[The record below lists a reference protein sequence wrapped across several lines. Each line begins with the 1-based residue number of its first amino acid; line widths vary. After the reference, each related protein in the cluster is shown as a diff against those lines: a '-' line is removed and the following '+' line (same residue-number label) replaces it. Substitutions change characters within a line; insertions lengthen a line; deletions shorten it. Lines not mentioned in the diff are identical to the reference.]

1 MSKFEYIQGRKS
13 HDDKIMLFNDLP
25 VKFID
30 VAKMCIFFMNN
41 EDKLY
46 PPSKGYKGAEMFKQY
61 IYETLKTRKIPQSS
75 KYQIKKTQN
84 EGLNK

>member
-1 MSKFEYIQGRKS
+1 MGTFEYIQGRKS
-13 HDDKIMLFNDLP
+13 REDKIMLFNGLP

-46 PPSKGYKGAEMFKQY
+46 PPSKGCKGAEMFKQY